1 MKREILYIGYGDL
14 GKRLSNIS
22 SDQLNITGISRNR
35 ESLYLADIQIQFDIH
50 SNASLEKE
58 LLNNYHALIITL
70 VPQGFDKKG
79 YEKGYVEGMKK
90 LINY

>member
-35 ESLYLADIQIQFDIH
+35 ESLYQADIQIQFDIH
-50 SNASLEKE
+50 SNTSLEKE
-58 LLNNYHALIITL
+58 LFLQQKL
-70 VPQGFDKKG
+70 
-79 YEKGYVEGMKK
+79 K
-90 LINY
+90 LISLNLVTEYIL

>member
-1 MKREILYIGYGDL
+1 M

-50 SNASLEKE
+50 SNASLKE

-79 YEKGYVEGMKK
+79 YEKGYGGNEK
-90 LINY
+90 N

>member
-35 ESLYLADIQIQFDIH
+35 ESFQADIQIQFDIH
-50 SNASLEKE
+50 SNVFEKE
-58 LLNNYHALIITL
+58 
-70 VPQGFDKKG
+70 F
-79 YEKGYVEGMKK
+79 
-90 LINY
+90 

>member
-22 SDQLNITGISRNR
+22 SDQLNITGISRNK
-35 ESLYLADIQIQFDIH
+35 ESINHADIQIQFDMN
-50 SNASLEKE
+50 SNLSLKKE

-70 VPQGFDKKG
+70 VPQGF
-79 YEKGYVEGMKK
+79 
-90 LINY
+90 

>member
-35 ESLYLADIQIQFDIH
+35 ESLYQADIQIQFDIH
-50 SNASLEKE
+50 SNASLEK
-58 LLNNYHALIITL
+58 LNPVILSTGIISILIS
-70 VPQGFDKKG
+70 
-79 YEKGYVEGMKK
+79 YCYSM
-90 LINY
+90 